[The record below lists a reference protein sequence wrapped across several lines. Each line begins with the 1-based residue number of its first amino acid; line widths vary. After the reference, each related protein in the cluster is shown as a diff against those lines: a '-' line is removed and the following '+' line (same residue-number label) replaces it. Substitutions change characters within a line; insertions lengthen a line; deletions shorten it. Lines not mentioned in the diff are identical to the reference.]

1 MIMLKAPNGVTT
13 IAGANAYAAKL
24 ANSPKIIIS
33 KPNHHKGSFRYANPP
48 SAALLAFALVD
59 DSLNPFFFIMNEAPM
74 HSEDEIARNSPFVA
88 SASAFV
94 VSDAITFM
102 AFGIVLCVWNEAGE
116 AAVVACELEPG
127 LSSL

>member
-1 MIMLKAPNGVTT
+1 
-13 IAGANAYAAKL
+13 
-24 ANSPKIIIS
+24 
-33 KPNHHKGSFRYANPP
+33 
-48 SAALLAFALVD
+48 
-59 DSLNPFFFIMNEAPM
+59 MNEAPM

-102 AFGIVLCVWNEAGE
+102 AFGIVWNEAGE